1 MTMTMTTPT
10 APVTSKKVGGKV
22 SPHAGKKIKKLFTKQ
37 KELTA
42 ALAAVRGKLVAPKV
56 SKILEF
62 AGKKVES
69 VLGLEVVIADKAYKI
84 TSADLSKASELKFI
98 ELV

>member
-1 MTMTMTTPT
+1 MTTTT
-10 APVTSKKVGGKV
+10 APTTKPVGGKV
-22 SPHAGKKIKKLFTKQ
+22 SPHAGKKIKKLYTKQ

-56 SKILEF
+56 TKILEF

-69 VLGLEVVIADKAYKI
+69 VLGLEVVIAEKAYKI
-84 TSADLSKASELKFI
+84 TSADLSKAVELKFI